1 MVKENSEKKWLA
13 VLVILV
19 VLVLVVELLSL
30 NVLYR
35 LADKNNLQGQLAT
48 NPSSG
53 NPKSKNYNPC
63 DACGVDWSDCVKSCG
78 KNPTQTCLVGCDSS
92 YDSCMYDNN
101 C

>member
-35 LADKNNLQGQLAT
+35 LADKNNLQGQLAVKKPRDPCEVCQKT
-48 NPSSG
+48 
-53 NPKSKNYNPC
+53 KNSCIHYC
-63 DACGVDWSDCVKSCG
+63 DK
-78 KNPTQTCLVGCDSS
+78 KNPTSNCYIACYAD
-92 YDSCMYDNN
+92 YDSCLYSYN
-101 C
+101 CQN